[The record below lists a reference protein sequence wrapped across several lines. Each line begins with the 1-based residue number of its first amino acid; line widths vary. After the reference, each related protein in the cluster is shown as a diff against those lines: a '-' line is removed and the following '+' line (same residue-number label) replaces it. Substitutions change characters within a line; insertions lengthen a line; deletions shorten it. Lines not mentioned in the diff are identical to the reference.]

1 MGLDAVFTLKLDEG
15 LRNDFMAE
23 AAAAHRPASQ
33 VARELMREYVESQR
47 RARQYEAFL
56 AEKVSAARA
65 SLRAGE
71 GVDNV
76 EIDARYAARRA
87 SAA

>member
-15 LRNDFMAE
+15 LRDDFMAE
-23 AAAAHRPASQ
+23 AAAEHRPASQ

-47 RARQYEAFL
+47 RAREYEAFL
-56 AEKVSAARA
+56 AEKVSAARE

-71 GVDNV
+71 GADNAEV
-76 EIDARYAARRA
+76 ETRYAARRA